1 MTHKDIIK
9 SIQKGDIAPVYFL
22 HGEEDFYIDEVSKF
36 IENKLLTE
44 DEKAF
49 NLTVL
54 YGKEIDFK
62 TVLDSARRYPVMA
75 SRQVVIVKEAQELK
89 TIDNLEPYIENP
101 LDTTVLVF
109 AHKHK
114 TLDKRKK
121 LGKTLEKAVKAN
133 KAVVF
138 ESKKLYDNELP
149 GWIANYIK
157 EEGYSID
164 PQAADM
170 LAEYLG
176 NDLSKITNELDKL
189 MINQPKGSQIQK
201 DTIQQNIGISK
212 DYNVFELQAALAD
225 RNAMKSYQIVQY
237 YMANPKSG
245 PLPMVLGILYGFFSK
260 AYICAFQPNKYDDT
274 LAKAIGQKTYGPP
287 SPGKMSKRFADYRN
301 ATKNYSIPQ
310 LERIIHLL
318 KEYDLRSKGVGLPYV
333 GDEFSESTD
342 QGELMREL
350 VMKILQR

>member
-9 SIQKGDIAPVYFL
+9 SIKKGDIAPIYFL
-22 HGEEDFYIDEVSKF
+22 HGEEDFYIDEITKC
-36 IENKLLTE
+36 IESEILSE

-49 NLTVL
+49 NLTVM
-54 YGKEIDFK
+54 YGKEADFK
-62 TVLDSARRYPVMA
+62 AVLDSVRRYPVMA
-75 SRQVVIVKEAQELK
+75 SKQVVIVREAQELK
-89 TIDNLEPYIENP
+89 TIDNLESYLENP
-101 LDTTVLVF
+101 LETSVLVF

-121 LGKTLEKAVKAN
+121 FGKTLDKAVKAG
-133 KAVVF
+133 KAVLF

-149 GWIANYIK
+149 GWISNYIQAA
-157 EEGYSID
+157 GYSID
-164 PQAADM
+164 PRAAEM
-170 LAEYLG
+170 LSEYLG

-189 MINQPKGSQIQK
+189 MINIPKGSSIQK
-201 DTIQQNIGISK
+201 DTIEKNIGISK
-212 DYNVFELQAALAD
+212 DYNVFELQSALAE
-225 RNAMKSYQIVQY
+225 RNALKSYQIVQY

-260 AYICAFQPNKYDDT
+260 AYVCAFQPNKYDDT
-274 LAKAIGQKTYGPP
+274 LAKAMGQKTYGP
-287 SPGKMSKRFADYRN
+287 SAGKMSRRFADYRN
-301 ATKNYSIPQ
+301 ATKNYSVPQ
-310 LERIIHLL
+310 LEQILQLL

-350 VMKILQR
+350 VMKILQ